1 MVKFLRRTSNRY
13 SKLGRKRKKK
23 QVWRKPTGRD
33 NKMREK
39 RRGYPA
45 VVSIGHMKKNSD
57 EKKLII
63 IRNIKDLEKIE
74 KNKTIL
80 LGKVGIKKKLEILK
94 KVKEMKIL
102 VYGTN
107 IDKFLKKNEK
117 KNKVVED
124 KKQLKEKKK

>member
-94 KVKEMKIL
+94 KAKEMKIL

-107 IDKFLKKNEK
+107 IDKFLRKNEK